1 VTEYAYTQ
9 NDNEI
14 KLQLLEDGVAEDR
27 SAATKIEVEL
37 FTLEDDPI
45 NRIEPA
51 AAFDSTADPTL
62 FDITD
67 LVNANLTFKP
77 DSTAMSGLSASK
89 YYGRVLLY
97 STDYPNGIVWGKSH
111 DDLFEFIAS
120 R

>member
-1 VTEYAYTQ
+1 MTEYAYTQ

-14 KLQLLEDGVAEDR
+14 KVQFQEDGAAKDL

-37 FTLEDDPI
+37 FVLEDDPI
-45 NRIEPA
+45 NRVAPVA
-51 AAFDSTADPTL
+51 SFDSDADPTL

-67 LVNANLTFKP
+67 LGNGNLTFKP
-77 DSTAMSGLSASK
+77 DSTAMTELSASK
-89 YYGRVLLY
+89 YYGRFLMY
-97 STDYPNGIVWGKSH
+97 SAEYPNGIVWGKTH